1 MPPEFETLSEQI
13 ALLKQWSSQ
22 PSQVLG
28 DVELDGARAD
38 FGERHGS
45 WFLRLTWTTEN
56 LTRTAELALT
66 NATVSPDNLA
76 DRAVVTVRA
85 SASSDERFVVEGIYE
100 GRRGVRRLH
109 SDDLAGWLRAAVGR
123 AGNLSNRE
131 LSQTYLLGTPG
142 TAT

>member
-28 DVELDGARAD
+28 DLNVVGARAD

-45 WFLRLTWTTEN
+45 WFLRLSWTADN

-66 NATVSPDNLA
+66 NPTVARDNVA
-76 DRAVVTVRA
+76 NIAIVTVCA
-85 SASSDERFVVEGIYE
+85 SASSDERFVLESIYE

-109 SDDLAGWLRAAVGR
+109 SDDLAGWLRTAVER